1 MISLEL
7 ESFAYDD
14 GAVLADIAFTLGAG
28 ERALVVG
35 ASGSGKSTLARVLAG
50 QFDTGQGH
58 RFIGSLTVAGEQLV
72 FAGSGSDPR
81 IDPAAW
87 AQHVGYVGQRAH
99 AHLSMVC
106 ATVAEEIAFGL
117 ANRGVSAGRMHALVD
132 LAAVRLGLSD
142 LLERDP
148 RRLSG
153 GELQRV
159 AIAAAVVGNPGL
171 LVLDEPFKGLD
182 VAGRRDLEL
191 LLAALGEIGTAI
203 MQFEPMLP
211 RGVAPATRVLVLSG
225 GSMVAVGPDAR
236 GGEDLGRYGIGVDGA
251 AADAAAPLVSAGA
264 EDRMPAVRIR
274 DLSFGYGAEP
284 VLSIA
289 ALDVSSGEAV
299 AVLGPNGSGK
309 STLLQHLNGLLRPD
323 AGAVQVY
330 REDLRGRPV
339 GSLASTV
346 GYLFQDTDQQLF
358 EHTALREVTYGPRA
372 AGVSRKEAE
381 RCAVEALAAVGL
393 ADVVHGH
400 PHDLSFRDRRL
411 VALASLMAT
420 GPRLWVLDEPT
431 VGLDLRGRE
440 ILARLLRRH
449 VRDGGTLVM
458 ATHDEAFA
466 KAVCSRMFRLGAAA
480 ATG

>member
-7 ESFAYDD
+7 ERFAYDD
-14 GAVLADIAFTLGAG
+14 GAVLTDIAFSLGVG

-50 QFDTGQGH
+50 QFDAGQGH
-58 RFIGSLTVAGEQLV
+58 RLVGTLSVAGEQLV

-132 LAAVRLGLSD
+132 LAALRLGLSD
-142 LLERDP
+142 LLDRDP

-159 AIAAAVVGNPGL
+159 AIAAAVVGDPGL

-191 LLAALGEIGTAI
+191 LLAALVENGTAI
-203 MQFEPMLP
+203 LQFEPMLP
-211 RGVAPATRVLVLSG
+211 RDTDPATRVLVLSG

-236 GGEDLGRYGIGVDGA
+236 CGEDLGRYGIGVDGTVP
-251 AADAAAPLVSAGA
+251 DAAPLASVVKDGG
-264 EDRMPAVRIR
+264 MPAVRIR

-323 AGAVQVY
+323 AGTVQIY
-330 REDLRGRPV
+330 GEDLRGRPV

-358 EHTALREVTYGPRA
+358 EHTALREVAYGPTA
-372 AGVSRKEAE
+372 AGLPRKEAE
-381 RCAVEALAAVGL
+381 RCAHEALTAVGL
-393 ADVVHGH
+393 ADVVHRH
-400 PHDLSFRDRRL
+400 PHDLGFCDRRL
-411 VALASLMAT
+411 VALASLVAT

-431 VGLDLRGRE
+431 VGLDLRGRD
-440 ILARLLRRH
+440 ILARLLWGH
-449 VRDGGTLVM
+449 LGDGGTLMM

-466 KAVCSRMFRLGAAA
+466 RAVSSRIYRIGAE
-480 ATG
+480 G

>member
-7 ESFAYDD
+7 KSFAYDD
-14 GAVLADIAFTLGAG
+14 GAVLTDIAFSLGAG
-28 ERALVVG
+28 ERALMVG

-50 QFDTGQGH
+50 QFDAGQGH
-58 RFIGSLTVAGEQLV
+58 RFVGTLSVAGEHLV

-117 ANRGVSAGRMHALVD
+117 ANRGVPAGGMHALVD
-132 LAAVRLGLSD
+132 RAAARLGLTD

-182 VAGRRDLEL
+182 AAGRRDLEL
-191 LLAALGEIGTAI
+191 LLAALGESGTAI
-203 MQFEPMLP
+203 LQFEPMLP
-211 RGVAPATRVLVLSG
+211 RDTDPANRVTVLSG

-236 GGEDLGRYGIGVDGA
+236 GREDLGRYGIGVDGA
-251 AADAAAPLVSAGA
+251 VSDAAPLMSAVQ
-264 EDRMPAVRIR
+264 ERTVPAVRIR
-274 DLSFGYGAEP
+274 DLRFGYGAEP

-289 ALDVSSGEAV
+289 ALDVSSGEGV

-323 AGAVQVY
+323 AGTVQVY
-330 REDLRGRPV
+330 GEDLRGRPV

-358 EHTALREVTYGPRA
+358 EHTVLREVAYGPRV
-372 AGVSRKEAE
+372 AGLPRKEAE
-381 RCAVEALAAVGL
+381 RCALEALAAVGL
-393 ADVVHGH
+393 ADVVHHH
-400 PHDLSFRDRRL
+400 PHDLGFRDRRL
-411 VALASLMAT
+411 VALASLMAA

-431 VGLDLRGRE
+431 VGLDLRGRD
-440 ILARLLRRH
+440 ILARLLRGH
-449 VRDGGTLVM
+449 LGDGGTLMM
-458 ATHDEAFA
+458 ATHDEVFA
-466 KAVCSRMFRLGAAA
+466 RAVCSRMFRLGAA
-480 ATG
+480 G

>member
-14 GAVLADIAFTLGAG
+14 GAVLAGVAVSLGAG
-28 ERALVVG
+28 ERVLVVG
-35 ASGSGKSTLARVLAG
+35 VSGSGKSTLARVLAG
-50 QFDTGQGH
+50 QFDAGQGH
-58 RFIGSLTVAGEQLV
+58 RFVGTLSVAGEQLV

-117 ANRGVSAGRMHALVD
+117 ANRGVPAGRMHALVD
-132 LAAVRLGLSD
+132 LAAARLGLTD

-159 AIAAAVVGNPGL
+159 AIAATVVGNPGL

-191 LLAALGEIGTAI
+191 LLAALEESGTTI
-203 MQFEPMLP
+203 LQFEPMLP
-211 RGVAPATRVLVLSG
+211 GDVTPATRVLVLSG
-225 GSMVAVGPDAR
+225 GSLVAVGPDAR
-236 GGEDLGRYGIGVDGA
+236 GGEDLGRYGIDVDGA
-251 AADAAAPLVSAGA
+251 VADAAPLAPAVE
-264 EDRMPAVRIR
+264 EDPAPAVRIR
-274 DLSFGYGAEP
+274 DLSFGYGAKP
-284 VLSIA
+284 VVSIA

-323 AGAVQVY
+323 TGTVQVCG
-330 REDLRGRPV
+330 EDLRGRPV

-358 EHTALREVTYGPRA
+358 EHTVLREVAYGPRA
-372 AGVSRKEAE
+372 AGLPRKEAE
-381 RCAVEALAAVGL
+381 RCALEALAAVGL
-393 ADVVHGH
+393 ADVVHHH
-400 PHDLSFRDRRL
+400 PHDLGFRDRRL
-411 VALASLMAT
+411 VALASLMAA

-431 VGLDLRGRE
+431 VGLDLRGRD
-440 ILARLLRRH
+440 ILARLLRGH
-449 VRDGGTLVM
+449 LGDGGTLMM
-458 ATHDEAFA
+458 ATHDEVFA
-466 KAVCSRMFRLGAAA
+466 RAVCSRMFRLGAA
-480 ATG
+480 G

>member
-14 GAVLADIAFTLGAG
+14 GAVLADIAFSLGAG

-50 QFDTGQGH
+50 QLDAGQGH
-58 RFIGSLTVAGEQLV
+58 RFVGTLSVAGEQLV

-106 ATVAEEIAFGL
+106 ASVAEEIAFGL
-117 ANRGVSAGRMHALVD
+117 ANRGVPAERMHVLVD
-132 LAAVRLGLSD
+132 LAAARLGLTD

-148 RRLSG
+148 RRISG

-159 AIAAAVVGNPGL
+159 AIAAAVVGNPAV

-182 VAGRRDLEL
+182 VAGRRDLES
-191 LLAALGEIGTAI
+191 LLAALGESGTAI
-203 MQFEPMLP
+203 LLFEPMLP
-211 RGVAPATRVLVLSG
+211 RDAGPATRVLVLSG
-225 GSMVAVGPDAR
+225 GSMVPVDQDVPGSD
-236 GGEDLGRYGIGVDGA
+236 DLGRYGVGVEGVA
-251 AADAAAPLVSAGA
+251 ANSAPLAHAVG
-264 EDRMPAVRIR
+264 EDRIPAIRIR

-284 VLSIA
+284 VLSVA
-289 ALDVSSGEAV
+289 DLAVSSGEAV

-309 STLLQHLNGLLRPD
+309 STLLQHLNGLLRPE
-323 AGAVQVY
+323 AGRVQLY
-330 REDLRGRPV
+330 GEDLRGRPV

-346 GYLFQDTDQQLF
+346 GHLFQDTDQQLF
-358 EHTALREVTYGPRA
+358 EHTVLREVAYGPRA
-372 AGVSRKEAE
+372 AGRSRKEAE
-381 RCAVEALAAVGL
+381 RCALQALAAVGL
-393 ADVVHGH
+393 ADAVHHH

-440 ILARLLRRH
+440 VLSGLLRRH
-449 VRDGGTLVM
+449 IRDGGILMM
-458 ATHDEAFA
+458 ATHDEVFA
-466 KAVCSRMFRLGAAA
+466 QAVCSRMFRLGAAA
-480 ATG
+480 AAG